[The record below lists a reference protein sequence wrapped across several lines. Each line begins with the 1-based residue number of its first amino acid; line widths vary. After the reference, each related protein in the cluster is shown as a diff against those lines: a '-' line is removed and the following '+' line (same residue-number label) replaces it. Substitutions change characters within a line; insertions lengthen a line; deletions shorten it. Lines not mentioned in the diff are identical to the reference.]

1 EGTKALIEW
10 IDEVRVAAEDLHLLR
25 DGPVDDSKEES
36 PADDSDVVGQ
46 MRIAH
51 HRRILGGATTSVS
64 RNSDD
69 GATIADGADK
79 IGAVGIFIVEVV
91 GDTCLSGISVLRTW
105 EVVNS
110 LMDQPLMMNEYQAR
124 VPRQ

>member
-1 EGTKALIEW
+1 
-10 IDEVRVAAEDLHLLR
+10 
-25 DGPVDDSKEES
+25 
-36 PADDSDVVGQ
+36 